1 MSSFA
6 VILPAAG
13 QSSRFQSG
21 QKKPFVDLNGRAVWI
36 RSLEA
41 FVSREEV
48 VQALVVV
55 AADDLDEFRERF
67 KANLPFLDVEVVVGG
82 ESRMESVSN
91 GLAAVR
97 PEIEYVAIHDAARPL
112 IASKWI
118 DDVFAAAMV
127 DGAAIPAVRVA
138 STLKREAADG
148 TIDSTVARE
157 GLWAA
162 QTPQVFRRDL
172 LVEAYAKRG
181 DLVATDEAQLVEQL
195 GHGVRLVP
203 GSPMNIK
210 ITTQEDLDMA
220 RALLKSVPQDDMLDR
235 LHPFSEVDPK
245 SIRDKPLDF
254 DQLVE

>member
-41 FVSREEV
+41 FVSRDEV

-127 DGAAIPAVRVA
+127 DGAAIPAVRGAKIGRAHV
-138 STLKREAADG
+138 G
-148 TIDSTVARE
+148 TPVTS
-157 GLWAA
+157 
-162 QTPQVFRRDL
+162 
-172 LVEAYAKRG
+172 
-181 DLVATDEAQLVEQL
+181 
-195 GHGVRLVP
+195 
-203 GSPMNIK
+203 
-210 ITTQEDLDMA
+210 
-220 RALLKSVPQDDMLDR
+220 
-235 LHPFSEVDPK
+235 
-245 SIRDKPLDF
+245 
-254 DQLVE
+254 